1 MAIGAFICGCRGL
14 EFTPDEIAFVRES
27 DPWGFILFK
36 RNIDS
41 PDQVRALTGHFRKLV
56 GRDDAPVLVDQ
67 EGGRVQRLG
76 PPHWPSY
83 PAARRFGEIYAGDPL
98 SGLAAARWT
107 ARLIADDLYRL
118 GITVDCLP
126 VGDVPQPGS
135 HDVIG
140 DRAYAE
146 APEPVALLARA
157 AMTGL
162 MGGGVLPVVKH
173 VPGHGRAHA
182 DSHLSLPVVDAPR
195 EALERCDFVPFAA
208 LADAPMAMT
217 AHVVYSA
224 LDPETPATLS
234 ADIIGSVIREDIGF
248 AGLLMSDD
256 LSMKALAGS
265 LGERAGGAI
274 AAGCDIALHCNGDLE
289 EMEAVAANA
298 GTLTGPALIRAETAL
313 ACARPPLELDRPGTE
328 QRLAEYAGRAGVKLV

>member
-1 MAIGAFICGCRGL
+1 MAVGAFICGCSGL
-14 EFTPDEIAFVRES
+14 ELTRDEAAFVRDS

-36 RNIDS
+36 RNISS
-41 PDQVRALTGHFRKLV
+41 PAQVLALTDSLRNSV
-56 GRDDAPVLVDQ
+56 GRAAPVLVDQ

-76 PPHWPSY
+76 PPHWPAY
-83 PAARRFGEIYAGDPL
+83 PAARRFGEVYAADPL
-98 SGLAAARWT
+98 AGIAAARLT
-107 ARLIADDLYRL
+107 GRLIADDLYRL

-140 DRAYAE
+140 DRAYGRE
-146 APEPVALLARA
+146 PEPVALLARA

-162 MGGGVLPVVKH
+162 AEGGLLPVLKH

-182 DSHLSLPVVDAPR
+182 DSHFDLPVVDAPR
-195 EALERCDFVPFAA
+195 EDLARVDFVPFAA

-224 LDPETPATLS
+224 LDPGLPATLS
-234 ADIIGSVIREDIGF
+234 ATIIQSVIRGDIGF

-256 LSMKALAGS
+256 LSMKALAGP
-265 LGERAGGAI
+265 LGERAAAAI
-274 AAGCDIALHCNGDLE
+274 AAGCDIALHCNGDLA
-289 EMEAVAANA
+289 EMQELAAGA
-298 GTLTGPALIRAETAL
+298 GSLAGLAL
-313 ACARPPLELDRPGTE
+313 ARADAALAGARVPLDIDRRQIE
-328 QRLAEYAGRAGVKLV
+328 SRLAEYGGRAGVKLV

>member
-1 MAIGAFICGCRGL
+1 MAAGAFICGSTGL
-14 EFTPDEIAFVRES
+14 ELTPDEVAFIRES
-27 DPWGFILFK
+27 APWGFILFR

-41 PDQVRALTGHFRKLV
+41 PEQTRALTEHFRSIV
-56 GRDDAPVLVDQ
+56 GRDAPVLVDQ

-76 PPHWPSY
+76 PPHWPRY
-83 PAARRFGEIYAGDPL
+83 PPARRFGDIYAGDPVT
-98 SGLAAARWT
+98 GLAAARGT

-126 VGDVPQPGS
+126 LCDVPQPGS
-135 HDVIG
+135 HDIIG

-157 AMTGL
+157 AMAGL
-162 MGGGVLPVVKH
+162 MEGGVLPVVKH

-182 DSHLSLPVVDAPR
+182 DSHLSLPVVDTPR
-195 EALERCDFVPFAA
+195 EDLARIDFLPFAA

-217 AHVVYSA
+217 AHVVYSV
-224 LDPETPATLS
+224 LDPHAPATLS
-234 ADIIGSVIREDIGF
+234 AGIIQSVIRDHIGF
-248 AGLLMSDD
+248 GGLLMSDD

-265 LGERAGGAI
+265 LGERARGAI

-289 EMEAVAANA
+289 EMQAVAANA
-298 GTLTGPALIRAETAL
+298 GTLSGPALARADAAL
-313 ACARPPLELDRPGTE
+313 AAARPPLDLDRGRTE
-328 QRLAEYAGRAGVKLV
+328 SKLAEWGGRAGVKLL